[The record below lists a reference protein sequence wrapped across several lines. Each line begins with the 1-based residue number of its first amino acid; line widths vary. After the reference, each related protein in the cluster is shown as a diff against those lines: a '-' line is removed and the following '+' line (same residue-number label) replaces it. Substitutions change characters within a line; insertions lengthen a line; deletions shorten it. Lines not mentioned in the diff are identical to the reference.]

1 MKKIIIII
9 IIILFI
15 GGCGKVLEK
24 GISVTPNGTIEGIEF
39 KESDTITNY
48 VKIEMESGKYF
59 IIELDPQ
66 NAPITVSNF
75 QKLVNNKFYDDLI
88 FHRVIKN
95 FMIQGGDPT
104 GTGYGGSSEKIKG
117 EFEANGVNNNLKHG
131 KGIVSMA
138 RSKDMD
144 SASSQF
150 FICTDDNIS
159 VSYLDGNYAAFGKV
173 IAGFDVVLEISEVK
187 TNDQD
192 KPYKNQVMHTVRFVD
207 IIKE

>member
-1 MKKIIIII
+1 MKKIILVIIS
-9 IIILFI
+9 ILFI
-15 GGCGKVLEK
+15 GGCGKVLKK

-117 EFEANGVNNNLKHG
+117 EFEANGVKNNLKHG

-138 RSKDMD
+138 RSQDMD

>member
-1 MKKIIIII
+1 M
-9 IIILFI
+9 
-15 GGCGKVLEK
+15 LEK

>member
-1 MKKIIIII
+1 
-9 IIILFI
+9 
-15 GGCGKVLEK
+15 
-24 GISVTPNGTIEGIEF
+24 
-39 KESDTITNY
+39 
-48 VKIEMESGKYF
+48 
-59 IIELDPQ
+59 
-66 NAPITVSNF
+66 
-75 QKLVNNKFYDDLI
+75 
-88 FHRVIKN
+88 
-95 FMIQGGDPT
+95 MIQGGDPT